1 MDLDLRSESELEL
14 QIRVIS
20 ECGSEFSQQID
31 SIVENKVVGWI
42 PEHSMTGEELWNELL
57 WNATTTPRLEGGK
70 GKKLLE
76 ICQDLIATGEGCL
89 TGLVS
94 ERNIS
99 TANPEPG
106 REKA

>member
-1 MDLDLRSESELEL
+1 MDLDVRPESEPEI

-31 SIVENKVVGWI
+31 GGVENKVFGWI
-42 PEHSMTGEELWNELL
+42 PEHSMTGEESWNEQL
-57 WNATTTPRLEGGK
+57 WKATTTPRLEGGK

-76 ICQDLIATGEGCL
+76 ICQDPITRGEGCL

-94 ERNIS
+94 
-99 TANPEPG
+99 
-106 REKA
+106 